1 MLLRHF
7 LLLVLPLTAV
17 SAIRPKF
24 SWDYVGNMSFVHLC
38 NESGLFNDEA
48 LDAIV
53 KFPFVT
59 IEKGQGF
66 NAPCPAGSTA
76 PCAETKIIAQLAA
89 VKARDPTIS
98 TVFYMNAVIS
108 WYFYHMDTVM
118 RAHRPWQLNQSA
130 NGQAVMVSGDKHFNP
145 PKSGMFVYAHNVKE
159 MQDYWI
165 EVCLNATKT
174 PFVDGCFSDS
184 SQPGSH
190 KTGNYLNKKDEAAY
204 EAGKVATMSK
214 VTAAFGGKAG
224 KPYTGSTGV
233 LIGKKSYQDGINAYQ
248 IEYVFVVCLFCSAG
262 CLYVELPPPLSLSLS
277 LFLALRPSLQIFAP
291 SPPSDI
297 CALRFVRAH
306 RSRPPL
312 TALSSSFRTR
322 THSDSSQQVKHLS
335 LSSWRA

>member
-76 PCAETKIIAQLAA
+76 PCAETKIVAQLAA

-233 LIGKKSYQDGINAYQ
+233 LIGKKSDQDGINAYQ

-262 CLYVELPPPLSLSLS
+262 CLYVNFLLSLSLS
-277 LFLALRPSLQIFAP
+277 LSSSRCVLLCRSSRPLRPPTSARYASFAP
-291 SPPSDI
+291 IVRALHSPRSPPPSAHAHI
-297 CALRFVRAH
+297 QILR
-306 RSRPPL
+306 S
-312 TALSSSFRTR
+312 
-322 THSDSSQQVKHLS
+322 K
-335 LSSWRA
+335 